1 MEKPPTPPEDKA
13 SKKMKSTPS
22 LDDTPPV
29 SSLDDVTIQPRQIK
43 RKPTV
48 ADLMSE
54 IEGMKVEMLEMSNQ
68 LNITTA
74 DLTQT
79 IIRLNRTEELFEK
92 YIGATTVASITT
104 NTTKKSKKDE
114 FLDEFFDDY
123 CAVCEDFGHVTVPA
137 CKGL

>member
-1 MEKPPTPPEDKA
+1 MEKEHQDK
-13 SKKMKSTPS
+13 KLKSTPS
-22 LDDTPPV
+22 LDDTPPT
-29 SSLDDVTIQPRQIK
+29 SSIDEVIQPRQIK

-54 IEGMKVEMLEMSNQ
+54 IEGMSVEMKEMNNQ
-68 LNITTA
+68 LMITTA

-79 IIRLNRTEELFEK
+79 IIRLNRMEELLEK
-92 YIGATTVASITT
+92 SIGVITAANTIT
-104 NTTKKSKKDE
+104 NTSKPKKSKKDE

-123 CAVCEDFGHVTVPA
+123 CAVCEDFGHVTVPE